1 MGSEHRDVQ
10 ERLQGSPRGR
20 GGGDY
25 GACCFCTC
33 PLLLL
38 VPLVNKP
45 ADVRALEQLGEQS

>member
-1 MGSEHRDVQ
+1 MGSEHKDVQ

-20 GGGDY
+20 GGGYY
-25 GACCFCTC
+25 GGCCFYTC